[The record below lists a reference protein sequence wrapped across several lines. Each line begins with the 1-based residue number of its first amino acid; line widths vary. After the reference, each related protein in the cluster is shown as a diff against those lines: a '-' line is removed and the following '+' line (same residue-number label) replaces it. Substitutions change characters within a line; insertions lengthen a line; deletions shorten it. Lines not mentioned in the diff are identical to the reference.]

1 MASSSR
7 LISSSSRRVLEASTS
22 MAGKMRF
29 SEKRIFPAIDVD
41 ASSTRR
47 EELLMSR
54 EELAIVWKLRRVIG
68 GLDNLQGLEMLLDR
82 LRKTQSNGEFLMAI
96 TKSVPA

>member
-1 MASSSR
+1 MDEVIFEEFKGTGNMELR
-7 LISSSSRRVLEASTS
+7 LRREFAD
-22 MAGKMRF
+22 
-29 SEKRIFPAIDVD
+29 KRIFPAIDVD

-54 EELAIVWKLRRVIG
+54 EELNIVWKLRRVLG

-82 LRKTQSNGEFLMAI
+82 LRKTQSNAEFLMAI
-96 TKSVPA
+96 TKTIPA